1 MNGDVNKMPKH
12 GVIIDKLTRDVF
24 DKKDFIL
31 ELLNTWQNE
40 VDVALLDSVYFI
52 ARKNMSDL
60 VEQSKKTDLSTYS
73 IISPAFIKDKINKTD
88 KYYFVGQMFYL
99 IYKWTDAGR
108 KNYCNTNNATSDKI
122 LKKWLGLA
130 KELKFF
136 DGNFFNS
143 DDYKKEY
150 EIFLKNWGKKNVS
163 S

>member
-1 MNGDVNKMPKH
+1 MTKNE
-12 GVIIDKLTRDVF
+12 VIIDKLTKAVY

-31 ELLNTWQNE
+31 ELLNSWKDE
-40 VDVALLDSVYFI
+40 LDVALLDSVYFI

-60 VEQSKKTDLSTYS
+60 VEQSKKTDLSTWS
-73 IISPAFIKDKINKTD
+73 IISPTFIKDKINNTD
-88 KYYFVGQMFYL
+88 KYYFVRQMFYL

-108 KNYCNTNNATSDKI
+108 EDYCNTNNPTSDEI
-122 LKKWLGLA
+122 LKKWLELA

-150 EIFLKNWGKKNVS
+150 EIFLKNWRDKENSEDVD
-163 S
+163 

>member
-1 MNGDVNKMPKH
+1 MSKH
-12 GVIIDKLTRDVF
+12 EVIIDKLTKEVY

-31 ELLNTWQNE
+31 ELLNSWKNE
-40 VDVALLDSVYFI
+40 VDVALLDSVYLI

-60 VEQSKKTDLSTYS
+60 VEQSKKTDLSTWS
-73 IISPAFIKDKINKTD
+73 IISPTFIKDKINNTN

-108 KNYCNTNNATSDKI
+108 KNYCNTNNATSDEI
-122 LKKWLGLA
+122 LKKWLKLA
-130 KELKFF
+130 KELNFF

-150 EIFLKNWGKKNVS
+150 EIFLKNWGDKSVS